1 MRQHGPTKKT
11 DYPDE
16 TEGSR
21 IAARVRRDASRLT
34 REQRRELFKRAMV
47 RVYGG
52 QPKEATGAGH

>member
-1 MRQHGPTKKT
+1 MRQHGLKKKL

-34 REQRRELFKRAMV
+34 SEQRRELFKRAMV

>member
-1 MRQHGPTKKT
+1 MRQHGIKKKL
-11 DYPDE
+11 DYPAE

-21 IAARVRRDASRLT
+21 IAARVRREASRLT
-34 REQRRELFKRAMV
+34 SEQRRELFKRAMV